1 MTVRTFV
8 LAVVGMSPLFL
19 GAPPAPS
26 AQEMTER
33 FIPVGQSPGL
43 SGKATVIGKIQAINA
58 RDQTVTIAG
67 PAGTWSAK
75 VTERTKI
82 WLDRSMSRKTNL
94 TGTFSDLR
102 QGLTVEV
109 KPEGSQRGAQSG
121 PAEWIKVQIPP
132 SP

>member
-19 GAPPAPS
+19 GAPAPS

-109 KPEGSQRGAQSG
+109 KPDGSQRGAQSG

>member
-1 MTVRTFV
+1 MNVRVFV
-8 LAVVGMSPLFL
+8 LGVVGISALLL
-19 GAPPAPS
+19 GGPRAAS
-26 AQEMTER
+26 AQKTTEQ

-58 RDQTVTIAG
+58 RDQTVAIAG

-109 KPEGSQRGAQSG
+109 KPDGSQRGAQSG